1 MAIVTKQKLGIVI
14 SDGVGFRNFILSD
27 FMTEAHKTFQEVII
41 YSCLPVHVYD
51 PYKLTCR
58 IVEIEP
64 FKESFVTWFF
74 RKAKEVA
81 HLQKFATDNF
91 GILDNL
97 HSNRNKLPTV
107 RGFATRFIFALT
119 RFFHSEKHILQ
130 FEKWQQRTFM
140 GHKLFA
146 AYTSIL
152 KSDNIDVL
160 FFTHQRPPFIAP
172 LIKAAHSLG
181 IKTAAFI
188 FSWDNLASKGRMSGS
203 FSHYLVW
210 SHLMEEELLHFYE
223 SVTPG
228 QISIVGTPQFEP
240 YVLPRYQTPKD
251 IFFQRFHLKQDCKT
265 ICFSCGDISTSKNDE
280 LYIETIAS
288 YINTYYPQGNI
299 NFIVRTSPAESP
311 ARFFALKKAY
321 PFIVWNFPKWEL
333 SREGH
338 QEPWSQRIPLKE
350 DMQDLRALLEYCDV
364 SINMCSTMSLDFML
378 FDKPVIN
385 PVFGNPQNGLYND
398 QRFLKY
404 AHYERVAESGAVI
417 IAQTP
422 EALREALEES
432 LHQPQLR
439 DEQRKAL
446 LNIQIGAPL
455 EGTSERLAIALERIL
470 HS

>member
-1 MAIVTKQKLGIVI
+1 MTNQKLGLVI

-27 FMTEAHKTFQEVII
+27 FIAEAQQVFSEIII
-41 YSCLPVHVYD
+41 YSCLPLHVYE
-51 PYKLTCR
+51 PYKLTCK
-58 IVEIEP
+58 IVEIAP
-64 FKESFVTWFF
+64 FQETFLTWFF

-81 HLQKFATDNF
+81 HLQKNASDNF
-91 GILDNL
+91 GMLDNL
-97 HSNRNKLPTV
+97 NANKNNMLSV
-107 RGFATRFIFALT
+107 RGIATRFIFTLT
-119 RFFHSEKHILQ
+119 HFLHSEKHILQ
-130 FEKWQQRTFM
+130 YEKWQQQTFSRY
-140 GHKLFA
+140 KLFDTYKA
-146 AYTSIL
+146 IL
-152 KSDNIDVL
+152 RQDNVNVL

-172 LIKAAHSLG
+172 LIKAAHLLG
-181 IKTAAFI
+181 IKTSAFI

-210 SHLMEEELLHFYE
+210 SQLMKDELLHFYE
-223 SVTPG
+223 SVHEG
-228 QISIVGTPQFEP
+228 QISVVGTPQFEP
-240 YVLPRYQTPKD
+240 YVLPRYQTPRES
-251 IFFQRFHLKQDCKT
+251 FYHRFHLKQDCKT

-280 LYIETIAS
+280 LYIKTIAS

-311 ARFFALKKAY
+311 ARFFALKEAY

-338 QEPWSQRIPLKE
+338 QEPWSQRIPLME

-404 AHYERVAESGAVI
+404 AHYDRVAQSGAVI

-422 EALREALEES
+422 EDLTEALEES
-432 LHQPQLR
+432 LNQPQLR
-439 DEQRKAL
+439 DQERKAL

-455 EGTSERLAIALERIL
+455 EGTSNRLVKALERIL